1 MDDEL
6 LILGGAV
13 ILLYL
18 LSGKQ
23 EASGGLVP
31 AAPGVPVPG
40 EPGAC
45 VQPGCAAMG
54 TGGSPGGASPVS
66 PAPAP
71 AAQVIAPAPGLY
83 AGGPTAA
90 QITASN
96 AAGYAY
102 VDPASARQSWQTGP
116 YNPYWYG
123 G

>member
-13 ILLYL
+13 ILILW

-23 EASGGLVP
+23 TALGGPIPAPSSSLGPVASSGCP
-31 AAPGVPVPG
+31 
-40 EPGAC
+40 
-45 VQPGCAAMG
+45 QPGCASAG
-54 TGGSPGGASPVS
+54 AGGSPGGASPVS
-66 PAPAP
+66 
-71 AAQVIAPAPGLY
+71 QVIAPAPGLY
-83 AGGPTAA
+83 ASGPTAA

-102 VDPASARQSWQTGP
+102 VDPASARQPWQTGP